1 MILEVNDSKVE
12 RVVYMEVETVKL
24 HQIVMKWFP
33 DMLPFLNEDELNSKI
48 ILRDGLTI
56 LEPDDALEII
66 HFSICRHQ
74 SSSFLH

>member
-1 MILEVNDSKVE
+1 MILGVNDSKVE

-24 HQIVMKWFP
+24 QQIVMKWFP
-33 DMLPFLNEDELNSKI
+33 DMLPFLNEEELNSKI